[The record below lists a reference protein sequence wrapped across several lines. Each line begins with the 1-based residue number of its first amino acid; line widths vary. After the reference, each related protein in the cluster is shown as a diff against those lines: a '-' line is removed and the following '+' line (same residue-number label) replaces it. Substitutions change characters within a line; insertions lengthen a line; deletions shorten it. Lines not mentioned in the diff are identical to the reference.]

1 MVATVTLSME
11 INHSNSSAGHACA
24 VHGWNVLFS
33 PSDLDLALHRAFEND
48 GTVVYANDRFV
59 Y

>member
-1 MVATVTLSME
+1 ME

-33 PSDLDLALHRAFEND
+33 PSDLDLALHGAFEND
-48 GTVVYANDRFV
+48 GTVVYANDLLV